1 MASTFKRN
9 EQVFEANER
18 TYVIRNSCEDSNER
32 RDGRYFNS
40 TQKLFQKATEDNVG
54 ETVQYY
60 ESKEGWCC
68 TNSTLFALPFKGY
81 CRGKFDWAVYRWA
94 QLHAEA
100 YKRKYAD
107 DRRDSFTFHNME
119 GMKQKEDMAKIKID
133 AGKQ

>member
-60 ESKEGWCC
+60 ESKEG
-68 TNSTLFALPFKGY
+68 
-81 CRGKFDWAVYRWA
+81 
-94 QLHAEA
+94 
-100 YKRKYAD
+100 
-107 DRRDSFTFHNME
+107 
-119 GMKQKEDMAKIKID
+119 
-133 AGKQ
+133 